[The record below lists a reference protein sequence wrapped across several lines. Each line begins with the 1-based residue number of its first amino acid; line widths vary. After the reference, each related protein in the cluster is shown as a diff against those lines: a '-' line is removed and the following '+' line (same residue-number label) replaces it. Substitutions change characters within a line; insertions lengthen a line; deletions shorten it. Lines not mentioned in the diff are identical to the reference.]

1 MRFQNHIY
9 RFIFFSLFLLI
20 AIGIP
25 SAFSQKV
32 GVVLSGGGASGLSH
46 IGVLKALEENNI
58 PIDYISGSSIGAF
71 VGALYS
77 TGYSPRQME
86 QIVLSDDFSNWAY
99 GNIDKKYVYYFK
111 KKDNN
116 ASWISLKLSLDTAI
130 ETNLP
135 TNLVSPA
142 SIDFSL
148 MENMA
153 PASAAANYNFDSLF
167 IPFRCVAADIEAKK
181 SVVFNKGD
189 LGEAVRAS
197 ISYPFYL
204 KPITVDGK
212 LLFDGGIYNNF
223 PSNVMY
229 EQCFPDIIIGSNVSG
244 NVPAP
249 DEDNLISQLK
259 TMLINRTTY
268 DIQCPNGILIEPKV
282 SSSTFDFSNPK
293 AQIDSGYI
301 ATMRQI
307 ETIKNRITLR
317 VDSTQLADRRKKF
330 INKEPKLAFGD
341 IYISG
346 LKKNQAQYVRGVL
359 RKKGKTIP
367 LGKFKPAY
375 FRLVEDDKIK
385 QIYPKA
391 KFNPEN
397 RNYDLFLKM
406 KKERDIVAEMGGNI
420 SNRPISEV
428 FAAFEYKYLG
438 NIGISAMAN
447 GYFGKLYASAQTKV
461 RIDFPFTVPFYI
473 EPVLTF
479 NRWDFFKS
487 SNLFF
492 EDVKPAYLI
501 ESDQYAYMNLAM
513 PLSNKD
519 KMVMGGGLATTID
532 KYYQTSLFTQKDT
545 PDVTTF
551 DMVTAHLLLERN
563 TLNRKQYAT
572 QGTYLAFKTRYVQGE
587 ELTEPGSTSTLDRL
601 RKIHEWLQVKFV
613 FDNYY
618 KQKGIIRMGL
628 YIEGVHIQSLNS
640 PTLFFNNYTATLL
653 ASPSFQPL
661 AESKTLFQPNFH
673 AHTYAA
679 FGLKNIITIKNRF
692 DLRLEGYVYQPYQQI
707 EQGLNNAPV
716 YSAPFLRRYFIGT
729 ATLVGHTPIGPIS
742 FSLNYYH
749 EEEPH
754 PFSFLF
760 HFGYIIFN
768 NKSTD

>member
-1 MRFQNHIY
+1 MHINKKIFLFFNFCF
-9 RFIFFSLFLLI
+9 FIFHFSFC
-20 AIGIP
+20 
-25 SAFSQKV
+25 QKV

-58 PIDYISGSSIGAF
+58 PVDYISGASIGAF

-77 TGYSPRQME
+77 IGYSPKQME
-86 QIVLSDDFSNWAY
+86 QIVLSEDFSNWAY

-181 SVVFNKGD
+181 SVIFNNGD

-268 DIQCPNGILIEPKV
+268 DVQCPNGILIEPKV
-282 SSSTFDFSNPK
+282 NSSTFDFSNPK
-293 AQIDSGYI
+293 AQIDSGYV

-307 ETIKNRITLR
+307 ETIKNRITRR
-317 VDSTQLADRRKKF
+317 VDSTQLASKRKLF
-330 INKEPKLAFGD
+330 IGKEPKLVFGD
-341 IYISG
+341 IYITG
-346 LKKNQAQYVRGVL
+346 LKKNQAQYVRSVL
-359 RKKGKTIP
+359 HKKRESTP
-367 LGKFKPAY
+367 LEKFKPAY

-391 KFNPEN
+391 KFNPQN
-397 RNYDLFLKM
+397 GNYDLFLKM
-406 KKERDIVAEMGGNI
+406 KKERDIVAEMGGDI

-438 NIGISAMAN
+438 NIGVSAMAN
-447 GYFGKLYASAQTKV
+447 GYFGKLYASAQAKV

-492 EDVKPAYLI
+492 EDVRPAYLI
-501 ESDQYAYMNLAM
+501 QSDQSAYLNLAM

-519 KMVMGGGLATTID
+519 KLVIGSGLATTND
-532 KYYQTSLFTQKDT
+532 QYYQNSLFTQKDT

-551 DMVTAHLLLERN
+551 NMVTAHLLLERN

-572 QGTYLAFKTRYVQGE
+572 QGTYLGFKIRLIQGE
-587 ELTEPGSTSTLDRL
+587 EYTKPGTTDTLL
-601 RKIHEWLQVKFV
+601 KPSRKIHQWAQLKFV
-613 FDNYY
+613 LDKYY
-618 KQKGIIRMGL
+618 KQRGILRMGF
-628 YIEGVHIQSLNS
+628 YFEGVYSNQD
-640 PTLFFNNYTATLL
+640 TMNNYTASLL
-653 ASPSFQPL
+653 ASPAFQPL
-661 AESKTLFQPNFH
+661 SESKTLFQPNFRSH
-673 AHTYAA
+673 IYAA
-679 FGLKNIITIKNRF
+679 FGLKNIITIKNRLDF
-692 DLRLEGYVYQPYQQI
+692 RLEGYFYQPYRQLDLVNGHQ
-707 EQGLNNAPV
+707 E
-716 YSAPFLRRYFIGT
+716 YSTPFLRRYFIAT
-729 ATLVGHTPIGPIS
+729 AALVGHTPIGPIS
-742 FSLNYYH
+742 FSVNYYYD
-749 EEEPH
+749 EKDPLGIKKEAK

-760 HFGYIIFN
+760 HFGYILFN
-768 NKSTD
+768 KKATD